1 MLLNLE
7 PAIVSWSG
15 GKDSM
20 LALHTILNKKEYKI
34 KTLFTSSS
42 IEYDRVSIHG
52 VRNEIIKKQARS
64 IGLPIHLI
72 HLPKNVDDNK
82 YQLIM
87 KGEMTRFISKGIF
100 SVVFGDIFL
109 EDVREYRESNLSKI
123 GMKGI
128 FPLWGK
134 SSRNLARK
142 FLDLRFNAIIT
153 SVDSTLL
160 DGSFIGEIFN
170 DEFIS
175 AIPKNVDP
183 CGENG
188 EFHTF
193 VFDGP
198 LFSHP
203 IQFKK
208 GKIICRENRFYYID
222 LI

>member
-1 MLLNLE
+1 MK
-7 PAIVSWSG
+7 PAIASWSG
-15 GKDSM
+15 GKDSV
-20 LALHTILNKKEYKI
+20 LALHTILNEKDYKI
-34 KTLFTSSS
+34 KTLFTISS
-42 IEYDRVSIHG
+42 IEYGRVSIHG
-52 VRNEIIKKQARS
+52 VRNEIIKKQANS

-72 HLPKNVDDNK
+72 HLPKNVDNNK
-82 YQLIM
+82 YQSIM
-87 KGEMTRFISKGIF
+87 KGEMTRLTSKNIF

-109 EDVREYRESNLSKI
+109 EDIRKYREANLSKI

-134 SSRNLARK
+134 SSGDLARK
-142 FLDLRFNAIIT
+142 FLDLRFKAIIT
-153 SVDSTLL
+153 SVDSNLL

-203 IQFKK
+203 VKFKT
-208 GKIICRENRFYYID
+208 GKTIIMDGRYYYID